1 MKKIALSIL
10 LLGFLFCVTSQNS
23 HALIKPFSLYLSGG
37 VQTDTKL
44 SFDPLYWTAGAN
56 MDFSFALLPF
66 AISPECY
73 IIVNK
78 FNFDAFWLAPAVM
91 ANLKLA
97 NLFVG
102 AGLTK
107 WFLIGTE
114 VTETLSTDFMLKLN
128 AGLKGPGVK
137 LTVFAVTDFDYLF
150 KTDYMWIGA
159 TISFGLL

>member
-10 LLGFLFCVTSQNS
+10 LIAFLFCVTNQNS
-23 HALIKPFSLYLSGG
+23 QALIKPFSLYLSGG
-37 VQTDTKL
+37 VQTDTNL
-44 SFDPLYWTAGAN
+44 SFKPFRWTAGAN

-66 AISPECY
+66 TISPECY

-78 FNFDAFWLAPAVM
+78 FNFDGFTLAPAVM

-102 AGLTK
+102 AGIAK

-114 VTETLSTDFMLKLN
+114 SAETLPKDFKLKLN

-137 LTVFAVTDFDYLF
+137 LTVFAVTDFDNLF

>member
-10 LLGFLFCVTSQNS
+10 LIAFLFCVTSQNS
-23 HALIKPFSLYLSGG
+23 QALVKPFSLYLSGG

-44 SFDPLYWTAGAN
+44 SFDPFYWTAGAN

-66 AISPECY
+66 TISPECY

-78 FNFDAFWLAPAVM
+78 LDFDAFWLAPAVM

-107 WFLIGTE
+107 WFLVGTE
-114 VTETLSTDFMLKLN
+114 VTETLSTDFKLKLN

-137 LTVFAVTDFDYLF
+137 LTVFAVTDFADLF

-159 TISFGLL
+159 TVSFSLL

>member
-1 MKKIALSIL
+1 MKKIALSVLCLAFI
-10 LLGFLFCVTSQNS
+10 FCITSQNS
-23 HALIKPFSLYLSGG
+23 QALIKPFSLYLNGG

-44 SFDPLYWTAGAN
+44 SFDPFYWTAGAN

-66 AISPECY
+66 TISPECN

-78 FNFDAFWLAPAVM
+78 FSFDRFWLAPAVM

-114 VTETLSTDFMLKLN
+114 VTETLSTDFKLKLN
-128 AGLKGPGVK
+128 AGLKGAGVK
-137 LTVFAVTDFDYLF
+137 LTVFAVTDFDNLF

-159 TISFGLL
+159 TVSFGLL

>member
-23 HALIKPFSLYLSGG
+23 RALIKPFSFYLSGG
-37 VQTDTKL
+37 VQTDTNL
-44 SFDPLYWTAGAN
+44 SFDPFRWTAGAN
-56 MDFSFALLPF
+56 VDFSFALLPF

-78 FNFDAFWLAPAVM
+78 FDFKGFTLAPAVM
-91 ANLKLA
+91 ANIKFV
-97 NLFVG
+97 NFFVG
-102 AGLTK
+102 AGIAK

-114 VTETLSTDFMLKLN
+114 SAETLPKDFKLKLN
-128 AGLKGPGVK
+128 AGLKGPGAK
-137 LTVFAVTDFDYLF
+137 LTVFAVTDFDNLF
-150 KTDYMWIGA
+150 KTHHMWIGA

>member
-10 LLGFLFCVTSQNS
+10 LLAFLFCATSQNS
-23 HALIKPFSLYLSGG
+23 QALIKPFSLYLGGG
-37 VQTDTKL
+37 VQTDTNL
-44 SFDPLYWTAGAN
+44 SFSPFYWTAGAN

-66 AISPECY
+66 TISPECY
-73 IIVNK
+73 IVVNNFK
-78 FNFDAFWLAPAVM
+78 FDAFWLAPAVM

-107 WFLIGTE
+107 WYLVGTE
-114 VTETLSTDFMLKLN
+114 VTETLSTKFKLKLN

-137 LTVFAVTDFDYLF
+137 LTVFAVTDFDNLF

>member
-1 MKKIALSIL
+1 MKKVALSL
-10 LLGFLFCVTSQNS
+10 LLLAFLFCVTSQNS
-23 HALIKPFSLYLSGG
+23 QALVKPFSLYLSGG
-37 VQTDTKL
+37 VQTDTNL
-44 SFDPLYWTAGAN
+44 SFDPFFWTAGAN

-66 AISPECY
+66 TLSPECY
-73 IIVNK
+73 IIVHN
-78 FNFDAFWLAPAVM
+78 FDFDAFTLAPGVM

-107 WFLIGTE
+107 WFLVGTE
-114 VTETLSTDFMLKLN
+114 AADTPPSDFMLKLN

-137 LTVFAVTDFDYLF
+137 LTVFAVTAFDNLF

-159 TISFGLL
+159 TVSFKIF